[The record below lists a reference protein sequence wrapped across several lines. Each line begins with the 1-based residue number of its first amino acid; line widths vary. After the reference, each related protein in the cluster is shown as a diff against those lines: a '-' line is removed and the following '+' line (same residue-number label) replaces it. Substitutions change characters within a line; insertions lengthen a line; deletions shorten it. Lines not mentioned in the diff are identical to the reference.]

1 LEVTDKRYEIEQH
14 KLSLQNLQ
22 TDLNYKLEQI
32 RSKIADVRDLID
44 KQEREQ
50 QKTATRIAQR
60 KEEQEKLNAR
70 RNYLI

>member
-1 LEVTDKRYEIEQH
+1 
-14 KLSLQNLQ
+14 LQ

-50 QKTATRIAQR
+50 QKTATRIAQK
-60 KEEQEKLNAR
+60 KEVQE
-70 RNYLI
+70 